1 MKKTAL
7 KLYQA
12 VSGLHDSKAVK
23 EAHKDIFAALNEV
36 SDLEL
41 LPLTDLKGKTG
52 TAVLFVATGGVEE
65 SVRAAVESSDVRMIY
80 LVADGLQ
87 NSLAASM
94 EIAAWLSTKGIG
106 AKIIH
111 GTVAAMTDEILA
123 VNESEVL
130 RGCRVGLMGGPSGW
144 LISSSIDYNYV
155 SDKYGVEFVPVSLEE
170 IIEEFHRSEPA
181 DVTGICALPR
191 VEPTEEDLYKALK
204 LTSAIETV
212 VCRHSLDA
220 FTLKC
225 FDLLEPL
232 DTTGCLALAVLNAR
246 GIPAGCEGDVPAL
259 LTMLLGRRVAGADAF
274 MANPSRVDTNSNEII
289 FAHCTLPISMGD
301 TNILRS
307 HFESGIGVAL
317 QGVLPLGEVTVL
329 KWWGP
334 EMNRYYISRGQ
345 LIENL
350 DNPSMCRTQIRL
362 KLEKNVDYFLKNPLG
377 NHHVILLGD
386 HTAALNRFFNHLH
399 NI

>member
-1 MKKTAL
+1 MKKPLL

-12 VSGLHDSKAVK
+12 QSGLHNNEAVLR
-23 EAHKDIFAALNEV
+23 AHQDLFSALNRDFEV
-36 SDLEL
+36 ETV
-41 LPLTDLKGKTG
+41 PVGELKGQTG
-52 TAVLFVATGGVEE
+52 TVFLFVATGGVEE
-65 SVRAAVESSDVRMIY
+65 GVREAIESADLSMIY

-94 EIAAWLSTKGIG
+94 EIAAWLGSKGIG

-111 GTVAAMTDEILA
+111 GTPDEMSAELLSLGEGTAM
-123 VNESEVL
+123 

-144 LISSSIDYNYV
+144 LISSDIDYKAV
-155 SDKYGVEFVPVSLEE
+155 SEKYGIEFVPVSLDE
-170 IIEEFHRSEPA
+170 IVDEYHRSEPA
-181 DVTGICALPR
+181 EVEGIESLRR
-191 VEPTEEDLYKALK
+191 VEPTEEDLRKALV

-212 VCRHSLDA
+212 VKRHRLDA

-232 DTTGCLALAVLNAR
+232 GTTGCLALAVLNAK
-246 GIPAGCEGDVPAL
+246 GIPAGCEGDVPSL
-259 LTMLLGRRVAGADAF
+259 LTMLLARRVADADAF
-274 MANPSRVDTNSNEII
+274 MANPSRIDSVNNRII
-289 FAHCTLPISMGD
+289 FAHCTLPLKMAD

-317 QGVLPLGEVTVL
+317 QGVLPLGDITVV

-334 EMNRYYISRGQ
+334 EMNHHFISRGR
-345 LIENL
+345 LLANH
-350 DNPSMCRTQIRL
+350 DNPSMCRTQVT
-362 KLEKNVDYFLKNPLG
+362 LELDESVNYFLKHPLG

-386 HTAALNRFFNHLH
+386 HTAALSRFFGC
-399 NI
+399 